1 MVTVQEARTSGRVLK
16 RTAILDAALVVFAR
30 DGYADA
36 GMDAIAREAAVA
48 KPTVYNHFADKESL
62 FAAVLER
69 YSESANAKVMGV
81 VDGLDTAPDDV
92 RSELERVA
100 YALVDCIRKD
110 EGLAVMRLQLSEQSR
125 FPELIGRQREGNRKR
140 TIDALAGKL
149 AQLALGGRLEL
160 TDADRA
166 ARHLLALVSDEPLM
180 ASGHGNRAV
189 GDDVVDRSVR
199 EGVDTFLAAFGPRL
213 R

>member
-1 MVTVQEARTSGRVLK
+1 MPTVKESRTSGRVLK

-30 DGYADA
+30 DGYVDA

-48 KPTVYNHFADKESL
+48 KPTVYNHFADKEAL

-69 YSESANAKVMGV
+69 YSATAHEKVIGV
-81 VDGLDTAPDDV
+81 IDELDTAPDDV
-92 RSELERVA
+92 RAELESVA

-110 EGLAVMRLQLSEQSR
+110 EGLAVMRLQTSEESR
-125 FPELIGRQREGNRKR
+125 FPELIRSQREGNRRR

-149 AQLALGGRLEL
+149 AQLALAGHLVL
-160 TDADRA
+160 SDAGRA

-180 ASGHGNRAV
+180 VSGRGNRAV

-199 EGVDTFLAAFGPRL
+199 EGVDTFLAAFGPR
-213 R
+213 